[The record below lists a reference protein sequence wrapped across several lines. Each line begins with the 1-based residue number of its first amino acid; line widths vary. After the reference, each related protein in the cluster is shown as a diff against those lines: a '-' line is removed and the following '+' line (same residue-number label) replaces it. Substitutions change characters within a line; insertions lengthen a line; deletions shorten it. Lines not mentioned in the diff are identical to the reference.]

1 MKYKAIIFDVDGTL
15 IDTEKSVIYSLQ
27 QVLSEMTS
35 KEYSYEDLYFALG
48 IPGEE
53 ALTILGIEDR
63 APVLS
68 RWLDIHHSFSYMD
81 TIFAGIRET
90 IEALRKQNIAL
101 GVVTSRVRSEF
112 DNFLNHYQFHGY
124 FDAASCAGDT
134 ARPKPAPDPLLAAL
148 EKLQVAPEEALY
160 VGDSIYDMQCAAS
173 AGVDGALALW
183 GACEPD
189 KISSRYKI
197 KKPEDILSLRK

>member
-27 QVLSEMTS
+27 QVLSEMTY
-35 KEYSYEDLYFALG
+35 KEYSYDELYFALG
-48 IPGEE
+48 IPGEK

-63 APVLS
+63 APVLE

-90 IEALRKQNIAL
+90 IEILKEQNIAL
-101 GVVTSRVRSEF
+101 GVVTSRVQSEF
-112 DNFLNHYQFHGY
+112 DNFLNHHQFHGY
-124 FDAASCAGDT
+124 FDAVSCAGDT

-148 EKLQVAPEEALY
+148 EKLQVTPEEALY

-189 KISSRYKI
+189 KITSCYRLE
-197 KKPEDILSLRK
+197 KPEDILALEK